1 MTNYEKFKD
10 TINEFDG
17 KFSVCKGVAKKCG
30 AHGVGTSCL
39 ECDFDMSKD
48 CHLQRMKWCA
58 EEYHEPEPESE
69 KEKPEKPENDNKV
82 NILEVIIAKHLSKPL
97 IVALTEMNNETAIY
111 TIASITASA
120 VRAMDLGLDNTIDK
134 MKEFWNLFDK
144 KGV

>member
-1 MTNYEKFKD
+1 MTNFEKFKD
-10 TINEFDG
+10 VINE
-17 KFSVCKGVAKKCG
+17 SKGMFGVHKG
-30 AHGVGTSCL
+30 AAVNCNTSELLCT

-48 CHLQRMKWCA
+48 CFPQRMKWCA
-58 EEYHEPEPESE
+58 EEYHEPEPEPE
-69 KEKPEKPENDNKV
+69 KEESEKPEDDSKV
-82 NILEVIIAKHLSKPL
+82 NILEVVIAKHLSKPL

-134 MKEFWNLFDK
+134 MKEFWSSFDK